1 MKKILVVGAGFSGS
15 VIARN
20 LAENGIKVV
29 IIDKRTHIGGN
40 AFDFLNEYGIRVHKY
55 GPHLFH
61 TNNKIVYEW
70 LSQYTEWIP
79 YKHKVKAILKD
90 GTYTSTEVVDGD
102 TETVNGRWVWMNSAK
117 NKTMISLDNLGAF
130 EVNGLKSK
138 ELLLKIYSK
147 DVSVS
152 GGETFTDESTATWTF
167 EKQK

>member
-1 MKKILVVGAGFSGS
+1 LS
-15 VIARN
+15 V
-20 LAENGIKVV
+20 E
-29 IIDKRTHIGGN
+29 
-40 AFDFLNEYGIRVHKY
+40 
-55 GPHLFH
+55 
-61 TNNKIVYEW
+61 
-70 LSQYTEWIP
+70 
-79 YKHKVKAILKD
+79 ILKD

-117 NKTMISLDNLGAF
+117 NKTMISLDDLGAF